1 MTRNRSISAALIPA
15 AALMAGVLIGS
26 LTVSYA
32 QQSDRTKAPALTA
45 LDYIEIQQL
54 VNRYGYA
61 LDHCERNG
69 YAYADLY
76 TPDGVFI
83 DNWSDLGVSRHGIR
97 WAGRERL
104 AEAAGGGVLG
114 CEGKK
119 RPSLSHI
126 AVNHLITPTP
136 EGASG
141 MVFLIS
147 GGGAGDPDVLQRSD
161 VYEDKYVKT
170 PAGWRFKERA
180 HVRDRQRG
188 RFNAGVAPRGE

>member
-1 MTRNRSISAALIPA
+1 MIPNRSISATLIPGAALI
-15 AALMAGVLIGS
+15 AGVLIGS
-26 LTVSYA
+26 LAVSYA
-32 QQSDRTKAPALTA
+32 QQSDRTKAPSLTA

-54 VNRYGYA
+54 GNRYGYA

-76 TPDGVFI
+76 TSDGVFI
-83 DNWSDLGVSRHGIR
+83 DSWSELGVSRHGVR
-97 WAGRERL
+97 WVGRKRL
-104 AEAAGGGVLG
+104 AEAAGGGILG

-119 RPSLSHI
+119 KPSLSHI
-126 AVNHLITPTP
+126 AVNHLITPTA

-141 MVFLIS
+141 TVFLIS
-147 GGGAGDPDVLQRSD
+147 GGGNGDPDVLQRSD
-161 VYEDKYVKT
+161 VYEDKYVRT

-180 HVRDRQRG
+180 HVRDRESG